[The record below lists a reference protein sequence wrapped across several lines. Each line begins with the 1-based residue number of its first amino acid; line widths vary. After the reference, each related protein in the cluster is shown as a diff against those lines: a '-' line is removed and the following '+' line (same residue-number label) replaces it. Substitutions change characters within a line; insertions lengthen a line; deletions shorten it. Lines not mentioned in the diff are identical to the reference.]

1 MTVTIQTT
9 GKGPKLARAAGMVT
23 LAMGLGIAAT
33 AHAVIGALVA
43 AAGLALI
50 AGAALVA
57 WWKYR

>member
-1 MTVTIQTT
+1 
-9 GKGPKLARAAGMVT
+9 
-23 LAMGLGIAAT
+23 MGLGIAAT
-33 AHAVIGALVA
+33 ADAVIGALVA